1 MDGWMDGMEW
11 NGADE
16 PIDNVGFRVY
26 WMMER
31 DGDK

>member
-1 MDGWMDGMEW
+1 MDGWMEW

>member
-1 MDGWMDGMEW
+1 MDGWMEW

-16 PIDNVGFRVY
+16 PIDNVEFRVY